1 LLHLASYR
9 FPATLP
15 TDFQEFQPPAHP
27 RVPGSLDIMLSSCSG
42 AAVGFYCSVAAVL
55 TSMACGAAA
64 APATPSSVSR
74 VSESQ
79 ASVPRRIVVLGDSLA
94 VSPTKATAFPALL
107 QQRLEV
113 AHSGWVV
120 INEGVGGDT
129 TAEGVRRLNGVLA
142 ADTSILI
149 LELGANDGLRG
160 APIATI
166 EANLSAII
174 ERARARGVSV
184 LLCGMETPPLHGWD
198 YTVEYHRLFPRLA
211 ARYQL
216 PLVLFLL
223 DGVVLNPELNGGDGI
238 HPNAAG
244 ARRIAETVWPFLE
257 PLVLSSTA
265 TAGS

>member
-1 LLHLASYR
+1 
-9 FPATLP
+9 
-15 TDFQEFQPPAHP
+15 
-27 RVPGSLDIMLSSCSG
+27 MLSSCSG

-216 PLVLFLL
+216 PLVPFLL